1 MNIYDFALDFER
13 ENKDYY
19 EECAEQT
26 RDSNLKRI
34 FNYLAKEERR
44 HEEIVKKLKQEEEV
58 AKIESDILPKAKE
71 VFKEIAKNISVNSEK
86 PVQEDVNLYRKAVEM
101 ERSSYNFYKE
111 KAEKVDISK
120 IKEAFLKLA
129 KEEKRHEIIMDNI
142 VEHLE
147 RPLNWI
153 EDAEFNHLDEY

>member
-147 RPLNWI
+147 KPLNWI

>member
-1 MNIYDFALDFER
+1 MNIYDFAIDFEQ

-19 EECAEQT
+19 EECAKQT

-58 AKIESDILPKAKE
+58 AEIESDILPKAAE
-71 VFKEIAKNISVNSEK
+71 VFKEIAKDISVNSEK

-101 ERSSYNFYKE
+101 ERSSYNFYQQ
-111 KAEKVDISK
+111 KAEEVDNPVIQ
-120 IKEAFLKLA
+120 EAFLKLA

>member
-1 MNIYDFALDFER
+1 MNIYDFAIDFER

-19 EECAEQT
+19 KECAEQT
-26 RDSNLKRI
+26 TDSNLKRI
-34 FNYLAKEERR
+34 FDYLAKEEKR

-58 AKIESDILPKAKE
+58 AEIESDILPKAKE
-71 VFKEIAKNISVNSEK
+71 VFKEIAKDISVNSEK

-101 ERSSYNFYKE
+101 ERSSYNFYQQ
-111 KAEKVDISK
+111 KAEEVDKPVIQ
-120 IKEAFLKLA
+120 EAFLKLA